1 MYLDEGDYGYEKHY
15 VQVPDMTG
23 QEYRG
28 EMDGLSPKDIKDYQN
43 WLDKL
48 PKVWQLNPFHNH
60 FIYVEPETS
69 DEEIMA
75 QMQLHLPNFY
85 AAWCQGWGE
94 VKGGMRHGWAVK
106 TRIRPKRYDKLES
119 PEEHLLR
126 KTRCETRVVAIKSF
140 LAQIQTNEKGETFPA
155 TEILI
160 GPGATER
167 GTTGYGNFSVVDLA
181 NPANDTGTIDT
192 FELWFSGVAITGV
205 KVGTLQNTGGTN
217 FNPRDHEVIGNV
229 AEGSKQT
236 FSGKDC
242 AVVAGDYIGFYS
254 ATGTIYLDLAGG
266 SGNHRIAGDQW
277 GAGDIDWGALQAD
290 RAISIYGTGN
300 TPAVDHTKE
309 LADTVT
315 LADTITTKAIGVFKT
330 ESAFPLAGWAKR
342 VKLIIDQNDID
353 AALSN
358 FPILV
363 YLSTS
368 SGRNG
373 DDVSCIFDELTSD
386 GNRKKIAVTTS
397 DEETECYVE
406 IEKWDDANEQAWLWV
421 KVPSVAS
428 DADTEL
434 YLYYD
439 STHAD
444 NDTYVG
450 DPSDAV
456 VHNVWDSNFKL
467 VSHMRD
473 GADTSHIYD
482 STSND
487 NDGTKRDA
495 AEPAITTSGKIS
507 DAQDFDGANDYIGL
521 ARNFM
526 ATPTDLTMEV
536 WFKTAMAGAGVLVD
550 VEGAYVM
557 IVGWKT
563 VGKIAAIADG
573 SSANYVES
581 GVVNDDGW
589 HHVVLVN
596 DGSLSTLYIDGG
608 SVDTAA
614 ETLYDI
620 DTLAR
625 VSAIGAIWGAP
636 GNWFNGLLDE
646 VRISST
652 DRSAAWIKASY
663 ESERDDLLDF
673 GSEESRIGFVITD
686 TITTKTI
693 GIFKTETVA
702 IADIF
707 SKVSTFI
714 RTIADTVTITD
725 SIAKT
730 ISIVRADTLAIAD
743 SISKTIGLFR
753 TETIA
758 IVDAIHAAMHWIN
771 LTLRSR
777 SVALTLEPRSVALT
791 LKSRSLNLTLRK
803 RK

>member
-1 MYLDEGDYGYEKHY
+1 MAVITIGSAAIDRNSRDDPGYTLIDKEG
-15 VQVPDMTG
+15 
-23 QEYRG
+23 
-28 EMDGLSPKDIKDYQN
+28 
-43 WLDKL
+43 
-48 PKVWQLNPFHNH
+48 
-60 FIYVEPETS
+60 
-69 DEEIMA
+69 
-75 QMQLHLPNFY
+75 
-85 AAWCQGWGE
+85 AANG
-94 VKGGMRHGWAVK
+94 
-106 TRIRPKRYDKLES
+106 
-119 PEEHLLR
+119 
-126 KTRCETRVVAIKSF
+126 
-140 LAQIQTNEKGETFPA
+140 
-155 TEILI
+155 
-160 GPGATER
+160 
-167 GTTGYGNFSVVDLA
+167 
-181 NPANDTGTIDT
+181 TGTITSVEIFAESGNDLVNCEVATFDEVSTDT
-192 FELWFSGVAITGV
+192 FTTRDTEAIGAVTG
-205 KVGTLQNTGGTN
+205 
-217 FNPRDHEVIGNV
+217 
-229 AEGSKQT
+229 GSKQT
-236 FSGKDC
+236 FSSLDM
-242 AVVAGDYIGFYS
+242 VVETGDYIGIVF
-254 ATGTIYLDLAGG
+254 TGGNLERSTDSGGYYWYALGDHIPCTSQAFILFNPTI
-266 SGNHRIAGDQW
+266 
-277 GAGDIDWGALQAD
+277 
-290 RAISIYGTGN
+290 ISLYGTGE
-300 TPAVDHTKE
+300 TPTAYTKT
-309 LADTVT
+309 LSDTVT
-315 LADTITTKAIGVFKT
+315 IADAVTTKTIGVFKADTIAIADAITTKAIGVFKT

-373 DDVSCIFDELTSD
+373 DDVSYIFDELTSD

-521 ARNFM
+521 AQNFM

-589 HHVVLVN
+589 HHAVLVN
-596 DGSLSTLYIDGG
+596 DGNLSTLYIDGG

-625 VSAIGAIWGAP
+625 VSAIGAIWGAS

-652 DRSAAWIKASY
+652 DRGAAWIKASY

-693 GIFKTETVA
+693 GIFRTETVA
-702 IADIF
+702 IVDIF

-730 ISIVRADTLAIAD
+730 ISIVKADTIAIVD
-743 SISKTIGLFR
+743 SISKCPGKVF

-758 IVDAIHAAMHWIN
+758 IADAITTKAIGVFKTDTVALADSFSKVSTFIRSISDTVSVSDSFSKVSGFFRAITDTVTIVDSFSKVSEFFRSIADTVAISDAIHAAMHWIN

-791 LKSRSLNLTLRK
+791 LKSRSLNLTLKK
-803 RK
+803 RE